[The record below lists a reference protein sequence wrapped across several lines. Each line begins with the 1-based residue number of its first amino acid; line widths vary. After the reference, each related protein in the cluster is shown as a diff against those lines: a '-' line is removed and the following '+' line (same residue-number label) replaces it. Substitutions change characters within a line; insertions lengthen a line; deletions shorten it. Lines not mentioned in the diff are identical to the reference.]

1 MLTKIFNSMFRIIKK
16 VRFNV
21 FNDLN
26 IDPKLSEKEIS
37 DELNSK

>member
-1 MLTKIFNSMFRIIKK
+1 MLTKIFNSIYKIIEK
-16 VRFNV
+16 VGFNV
-21 FNDLN
+21 LNDLN